1 MVIGRLGPARTE
13 FSRRRCTRLAL
24 SILKGIFPSYSERVV
39 NRHRKTVAQIN
50 GLEPEMQR
58 LSDAELAHK
67 TVEFRERLAKG
78 ETLEQL
84 LPEAFAVVREA
95 GVRAVGKRHY
105 DVQLIGGL
113 VLHEGNIAEMKTGE
127 GKTLVA
133 SLPLYLNALTGKGCH
148 LVTVNDYLARVGRDD
163 IGRVYKFLGMTT
175 GLIVHGL
182 SSEER
187 RAAYAC
193 DITYGTNNEFGFDY
207 LRDNMA
213 MHPSD
218 MVHRHFHYAIVD
230 EADSILIDEAR
241 TPLIISGPS
250 GKPTE
255 LYYTFAKIAEK
266 LERDVDYIVEEK
278 DKRVAPTEEGI
289 AKVEKWMGVESLYE
303 GENQQLTHYLQNAI
317 KAKELFHI
325 DHEYVVKDGEVIIV
339 DDFTGRLMQGR
350 RWSDGLHQ
358 AVEAKEGVKI
368 EQETQTLA
376 TVTFQNYFRMY
387 EKLGGMTGTALTEE
401 EEFRKI
407 YNLDSIAIPTNRPVV
422 RIDQPDV
429 VYKTLKAKFKAVAED
444 VVERHKKGQPVLV
457 GTVSIEKSEYLSA
470 LLKQRGIKHDVLNAK
485 HWERE
490 AEIVAQAGRFGAVTI
505 ATNMAGRGTDILLG
519 GNPEFQARARM
530 RAEGYEQE
538 IILAASD
545 VIVPED
551 ETIQAAHQVYKQY
564 LKEAE
569 AACKADAE
577 KVRGAGGL
585 CVIGTERHE
594 SRRIDNQLRGRSGRQ
609 GDPGASRFY
618 VSLEDDLMRLFG
630 GEMVFKL
637 MERLGIEEDMPI
649 DSPMV
654 SKALENAQKKVEARN
669 FDIRKHVLNY
679 DDVMNAQRELIYKQ
693 RRRVLEG
700 EDTRAA
706 AEDALASLAQG
717 LVDEAIQEKVY
728 WDEWDPTSLL
738 GLVQDAGVPEGF
750 VAAEALQEA
759 VTGARKLEEGKQK
772 LAAKLQE
779 LMIQAYEAKEERLG
793 SETMRSLERFIL
805 LRTVDEKWMEHLDAM
820 DSLREGVGLRAYGQK
835 DPLVEYKFEAM
846 EMFNRMIAAVQHETV
861 RNLFQIEVMT
871 QPQQVRR
878 NVVEISSQGT
888 QAAQSAEGDVPKVG
902 RNDPCPCGSGKKYKF
917 CHGQ

>member
-1 MVIGRLGPARTE
+1 M
-13 FSRRRCTRLAL
+13 AL
-24 SILKGIFPSYSERVV
+24 SILRGIFPSYSERVV

-50 GLEPEMQR
+50 ALEPQIQR
-58 LSDAELAHK
+58 LSDAELSHK

-105 DVQLIGGL
+105 DVQMVGGL

-163 IGRVYKFLGMTT
+163 IGRIYKFLGLTT

-289 AKVEKWMGVESLYE
+289 AKVEKWMNVESLYE
-303 GENQQLTHYLQNAI
+303 GENQQMTHYLQNAI

-325 DHEYVVKDGEVIIV
+325 DQEYVNKDGEIIIV
-339 DDFTGRLMQGR
+339 DEFTGRLMQGR

-387 EKLGGMTGTALTEE
+387 DKLAGMTGTALTEE

-407 YNLDSIAIPTNRPVV
+407 YNLDSISIPTNKPLL
-422 RIDQPDV
+422 RIDNPDV

-444 VVERHKKGQPVLV
+444 VVERHKNGQPVLV

-470 LLKQRGIKHDVLNAK
+470 LLKQRGVKHEVLNAK
-485 HWERE
+485 HHERE

-519 GNPEFQARARM
+519 GNPESQARARM

-538 IILAASD
+538 VILTASD
-545 VIVPED
+545 VLVPED
-551 ETIQAAHQVYKQY
+551 ETIQAAHKVYLQY

-569 AACKADAE
+569 VTCKADGE
-577 KVRGAGGL
+577 KVRQAGGL
-585 CVIGTERHE
+585 CVLGTERHE

-630 GEMVFKL
+630 GEMVSKL

-679 DDVMNAQRELIYKQ
+679 DDVMNQQRELIYKQ

-700 EDTRAA
+700 EDTREV
-706 AEDALASLAQG
+706 AEDALNSLAQG

-728 WDEWDPTSLL
+728 WEEWDPTSLVNL
-738 GLVQDAGVPEGF
+738 ANDAGVPADF
-750 VAAEALQEA
+750 VTAEALQEA
-759 VTGARKLEEGKQK
+759 VEGARKLDEGKQK
-772 LAAKLQE
+772 LVTKLQE
-779 LMIQAYEAKEERLG
+779 LMLQAYEAKEERLG

-835 DPLVEYKFEAM
+835 DPLIEYKFEAM
-846 EMFNRMIAAVQHETV
+846 EMFNQMIAAVQHETV
-861 RNLFQIEVMT
+861 RNLFQIEVMS

-878 NVVEISSQGT
+878 NVVEISAQGV
-888 QAAQSAEGDVPKVG
+888 QAAQSAESDVPKAG

-917 CHGQ
+917 CHGREE

>member
-1 MVIGRLGPARTE
+1 M
-13 FSRRRCTRLAL
+13 AL
-24 SILKGIFPSYSERVV
+24 SFLKGIFPSYSERVV
-39 NRHRKTVAQIN
+39 NRHRKTVAAIN
-50 GLEPEMQR
+50 ALEPEMQR

-67 TVEFRERLAKG
+67 TVEFRERLANG

-105 DVQLIGGL
+105 DVQMIGGL

-133 SLPLYLNALTGKGCH
+133 SLPLYLNALRGKGCH

-163 IGRVYKFLGMTT
+163 IGRIYKFLGMTT

-213 MHPSD
+213 MHPTD

-266 LERDVDYIVEEK
+266 LEREVDYVVDEK
-278 DKRVAPTEEGI
+278 DKRIAPTEEGI

-317 KAKELFHI
+317 KAKELFHV
-325 DHEYVVKDGEVIIV
+325 DHEYVVRDGEVIIV
-339 DDFTGRLMQGR
+339 DEFTGRLMQGR

-387 EKLGGMTGTALTEE
+387 DKLAGMTGTALTEE

-407 YNLDSIAIPTNRPVV
+407 YNLDSIAIPTNKPVQ
-422 RIDQPDV
+422 RIDHPDV

-444 VVERHKKGQPVLV
+444 VVERHKNGQPVLV

-470 LLKQRGIKHDVLNAK
+470 LLKQRGVKHDVLNAK
-485 HWERE
+485 YWERE
-490 AEIVAQAGRFGAVTI
+490 AEIVAQAGRYAAVTI

-530 RAEGYEQE
+530 RAEGYDQNV
-538 IILAASD
+538 ILAASD
-545 VIVPED
+545 VLVPDDPE
-551 ETIQAAHQVYKQY
+551 IQAAHQVYVQY

-569 AACKADAE
+569 ATCKADGE
-577 KVRGAGGL
+577 KVRAAGGL

-594 SRRIDNQLRGRSGRQ
+594 SRRIDNQLRGRAGRQ

-630 GEMVFKL
+630 GEMVSKL

-654 SKALENAQKKVEARN
+654 SRALENAQKKVEARN

-679 DDVMNAQRELIYKQ
+679 DDVMNQQRELIYKQ

-700 EDTRAA
+700 EDTQAA
-706 AEDALASLAQG
+706 AEDALSSLAQG

-728 WDEWDPTSLL
+728 WEEWDPS
-738 GLVQDAGVPEGF
+738 GLIALTADAGVPEGY
-750 VAAEALQEA
+750 VTAEALHEA
-759 VTGARKLEEGKQK
+759 VKDAGKLEAGKEMLAEKLEE
-772 LAAKLQE
+772 
-779 LMIQAYEAKEERLG
+779 LMLQAYKAKEERLG

-805 LRTVDEKWMEHLDAM
+805 LRSVDEKWMEHLDAM

-835 DPLVEYKFEAM
+835 DPLIEYKFEAM
-846 EMFNRMIAAVQHETV
+846 SMFNQMIAAVQHETV

-878 NVVEISSQGT
+878 NVVEISAQGV
-888 QAAQSAEGDVPKVG
+888 QAAGAPSGDVPKVG
-902 RNDPCPCGSGKKYKF
+902 RNEPCPCGSGRKYKF
-917 CHGQ
+917 CHGRAEHQG

>member
-1 MVIGRLGPARTE
+1 
-13 FSRRRCTRLAL
+13 LAL
-24 SILKGIFPSYSERVV
+24 SFLRSIFPSYSERVV
-39 NRHRKTVAQIN
+39 NRHRKTVAVIN
-50 GLEPEMQR
+50 ALEPEMQR
-58 LSDAELAHK
+58 LSDVELSRK
-67 TVEFRERLAKG
+67 TVEFKQRLANG

-95 GVRAVGKRHY
+95 AWRTIGKRHY
-105 DVQLIGGL
+105 DVQLIGGM

-133 SLPLYLNALTGKGCH
+133 TLPLYLNALTGRGCH

-163 IGRVYKFLGMTT
+163 MGRVYKFLGMST

-182 SSEER
+182 SSDER
-187 RAAYAC
+187 RRAYAC

-218 MVHRHFHYAIVD
+218 MVHREFHYAIVD

-255 LYYTFAKIAEK
+255 LYYTFAKIVEK

-278 DKRVAPTEEGI
+278 DRRVAPTEEGI
-289 AKVEKWMGVESLYE
+289 AKVEKWLNIEHLYE
-303 GENQQLTHYLQNAI
+303 GENQHLAHYLQNAI
-317 KAKELFHI
+317 KAKELFHR
-325 DHEYVVKDGEVIIV
+325 DKDYVVKDGEVIIV
-339 DDFTGRLMQGR
+339 DEFTGRLMQGR

-387 EKLGGMTGTALTEE
+387 KKLAGMTGTALTEE

-407 YNLDSIAIPTNRPVV
+407 YNLDSIAIPTNRPVR
-422 RIDQPDV
+422 RIDHPDI
-429 VYKTLKAKFKAVAED
+429 VYKTVKAKFNAVADD

-457 GTVSIEKSEYLSA
+457 GTVSIEKSEYLSG
-470 LLKQRGIKHDVLNAK
+470 LLKRRGIPHQVLNAK
-485 HWERE
+485 YHERE

-519 GNPEFQARARM
+519 GNPEFMARARM
-530 RAEGYEQE
+530 RAEGYEPE
-538 IILAASD
+538 MILAASE
-545 VIVPED
+545 ILPSED
-551 ETIQAAHQVYKQY
+551 PAVQAAREVYLKY
-564 LKEAE
+564 LKEEEAKCQAE
-569 AACKADAE
+569 AE
-577 KVRGAGGL
+577 KVRAVGGL

-594 SRRIDNQLRGRSGRQ
+594 SRRIDNQLRGRAGRQ
-609 GDPGASRFY
+609 GDPGESRFY

-630 GEMVFKL
+630 GEMVANL
-637 MERLGIEEDMPI
+637 MDRLGIEEDMPI
-649 DSPMV
+649 DSPLV
-654 SKALENAQKKVEARN
+654 SRAIENAQKKVEARN

-679 DDVMNAQRELIYKQ
+679 DDVMNQQRELIYKQ

-706 AEDALASLAQG
+706 AEDAIRSLAQG

-728 WDEWDPTSLL
+728 WEEWDAQR
-738 GLVQDAGVPEGF
+738 LVDLAHEAGVPQGY
-750 VAAEALQEA
+750 VTAEVLQEA
-759 VTGARKLEEGKQK
+759 VQGARKLDDGKAK
-772 LAAKLQE
+772 LAAKLTE
-779 LMIQAYEAKEERLG
+779 LMLQAYNDKEERLG
-793 SETMRSLERFIL
+793 AETMRSLERFIL

-835 DPLVEYKFEAM
+835 DPLIEYKFEAM
-846 EMFNRMIAAVQHETV
+846 EMFNRMIAAIQHDTV

-871 QPQQVRR
+871 QQQPVRR
-878 NVVEISSQGT
+878 NVIEIGSQG
-888 QAAQSAEGDVPKVG
+888 AQPAQPASSEKVG

-917 CHGQ
+917 CHGRQEG

>member
-1 MVIGRLGPARTE
+1 M
-13 FSRRRCTRLAL
+13 AL

-50 GLEPEMQR
+50 ALEPEIQR
-58 LSDAELAHK
+58 LTDAELAHK

-105 DVQLIGGL
+105 DVQMIGGL

-163 IGRVYKFLGMTT
+163 IGRIYKFLGMTT

-213 MHPSD
+213 MHPAD

-303 GENQQLTHYLQNAI
+303 AENQQMTHYLQNAI

-422 RIDQPDV
+422 RLDQPDV
-429 VYKTLKAKFKAVAED
+429 VYKTLKAKFKAVADD

-485 HWERE
+485 YHERE
-490 AEIVAQAGRFGAVTI
+490 SEIVAQAGRFGAVTI

-545 VIVPED
+545 VLVPED
-551 ETIQAAHQVYKQY
+551 EAIQAAHQVYKQY

-569 AACKADAE
+569 AACKADGE
-577 KVRGAGGL
+577 KVREAGGL

-706 AEDALASLAQG
+706 AEDAISSLAQG
-717 LVDEAIQEKVY
+717 LVEEAIQEKVY
-728 WDEWDPTSLL
+728 WDEWDPTT
-738 GLVQDAGVPEGF
+738 LVTLAQEAGVPEGF
-750 VAAEALQEA
+750 VTGEALQES
-759 VTGARKLEEGKQK
+759 VSGARKLEEGKQK
-772 LAAKLQE
+772 LSTKLQE
-779 LMIQAYEAKEERLG
+779 LMLQAYEAKEERLG

-888 QAAQSAEGDVPKVG
+888 QAAQGPQGDVPKAG

-917 CHGQ
+917 CHGRDQ

>member
-1 MVIGRLGPARTE
+1 M
-13 FSRRRCTRLAL
+13 AL

-127 GKTLVA
+127 GKTLVG

-163 IGRVYKFLGMTT
+163 IGRIYKFLGMTT

-182 SSEER
+182 TSEER

-266 LERDVDYIVEEK
+266 LEREVDYIVEEK

-407 YNLDSIAIPTNRPVV
+407 YNLDSIAIPTNRTVV

-485 HWERE
+485 YHERE
-490 AEIVAQAGRFGAVTI
+490 SEIVAQAGRFGAVTI

-530 RAEGYEQE
+530 RAEGYELDV
-538 IILAASD
+538 ILAASD
-545 VIVPED
+545 VLVPEDD

-569 AACKADAE
+569 AACKADGE
-577 KVRGAGGL
+577 KVREAGGL

-654 SKALENAQKKVEARN
+654 SKALENAQKKVESRN

-706 AEDALASLAQG
+706 AEDALSSLSQG
-717 LVDEAIQEKVY
+717 LVDEAVQEKVY
-728 WDEWDPTSLL
+728 WEEWDAS
-738 GLVQDAGVPEGF
+738 GLVTLAQEAGVPEGF
-750 VAAEALQEA
+750 VTAEALQEA
-759 VTGARKLEEGKQK
+759 VAGARKLEEGKQR
-772 LAAKLQE
+772 LSAKLQE
-779 LMIQAYEAKEERLG
+779 LMSQAYGAKEERLG

-805 LRTVDEKWMEHLDAM
+805 LRTVDEKWMEHLDSM

-861 RNLFQIEVMT
+861 RNLFQIEVMA

-878 NVVEISSQGT
+878 NVLEISAQGT
-888 QAAQSAEGDVPKVG
+888 QAAGSPDGDVPKVG
-902 RNDPCPCGSGKKYKF
+902 RNEPCPCGSGKKYKF
-917 CHGQ
+917 CHGRE